1 MQWHE
6 LFPKDKPPSDD
17 DINRFLGDRTARH
30 ETMLD
35 YLKILAVKMGP

>member
-17 DINRFLGDRTARH
+17 DINRFLGDRTASTRPCW
-30 ETMLD
+30 T
-35 YLKILAVKMGP
+35 I